1 MKSSGKRGFT
11 ATIDLKLQLQTPV
24 EAKEEAAEN
33 GRGLLKQKKNDV
45 PCGSDPEKP
54 PVSKAFRRNFRS
66 ITRPQ
71 ADRRR
76 GLSLDELEK
85 TPCYEFKVGEKMSDT
100 TDCAVCLESF
110 QVGERC
116 RLLTACRH
124 SFHAQCVD
132 SWLLKSS
139 ICQICRRSANGLKAG
154 KAGSD
159 EVEMREVREG
169 QVVVVGVSLSGD
181 HPIPHASS
189 SR

>member
-1 MKSSGKRGFT
+1 MNTKALSF
-11 ATIDLKLQLQTPV
+11 ATQIMVMAILISVVLLFV
-24 EAKEEAAEN
+24 GIGILVLIHVCIV
-33 GRGLLKQKKNDV
+33 GR
-45 PCGSDPEKP
+45 S
-54 PVSKAFRRNFRS
+54 FRRDFRS

-71 ADRRR
+71 DDRRR
-76 GLSLDELEK
+76 GLSLDELK
-85 TPCYEFKVGEKMSDT
+85 KLPCYEFKIEEKMSDT

-116 RLLTACRH
+116 RLLPACRH

-139 ICQICRRSANGLKAG
+139 ICPICRRSADGLKDG

-159 EVEMREVREG
+159 DQVEMREVREG